1 MNTDMPE
8 LGQERI
14 VDHGAPQISAAEA
27 EFQNAAKYWQQ
38 RAAEASAN
46 AAKYADL
53 ARMMGLA
60 YQDAISRSHIEYDGD

>member
-8 LGQERI
+8 LEQDRI

-27 EFQNAAKYWQQ
+27 EFQKAAIYWQE

-60 YQDAISRSHIEYDGD
+60 YRDAISRSLVEYNGD